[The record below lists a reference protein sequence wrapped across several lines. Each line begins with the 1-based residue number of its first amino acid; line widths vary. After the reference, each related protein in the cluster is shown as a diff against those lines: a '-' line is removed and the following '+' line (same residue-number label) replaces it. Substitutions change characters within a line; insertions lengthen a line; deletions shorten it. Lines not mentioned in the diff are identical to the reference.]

1 VDKSRSTCH
10 LEADQSSEVQR
21 LRQEV
26 AFYQNVMIPLL
37 GSCYLKQSVIYRLD
51 SSQVYQISQQLQ
63 NQRPGECK
71 LTITVLV
78 TMY

>member
-1 VDKSRSTCH
+1 MHCPPPEGGQKQIDVPF
-10 LEADQSSEVQR
+10 
-21 LRQEV
+21 V

-63 NQRPGECK
+63 NQRPGMPVHKKDIFEIHVF
-71 LTITVLV
+71 L
-78 TMY
+78 